1 MKKER
6 MEKIGKNFLEEDLL
20 KDLPVASSKSRDD
33 DEDEDDTP
41 IYKSNP
47 ASSNTP
53 ALDSFSRDLTD
64 LASKGKLDPIV
75 GRDSEIERVS
85 QILARRKKNNPVL
98 IGDPGVGKS
107 AIAEGLALR
116 IIQRKV
122 SRNLLNKRVVSLDMG
137 SIVAGTKYRGQF
149 EERMKAIIEE
159 LKKNPDVIVFIDE
172 LHTLVGAGG
181 SSGSL
186 DASNMVKPALA
197 RGEFQCVGATTLNEY
212 RQYIEKDGALERR
225 FQKVLV
231 EPPTVEETIIILN
244 NIKSKY
250 EEHHNVEYTDDAIL
264 NCVKLT
270 ERYITDRNFPDK
282 ALDALDEAGS
292 RSQLT
297 QVKVP
302 DSLVAHEK
310 NLEKATEEKKL
321 CVKKQDYEGAAKFRD
336 LERKIRANIEAE
348 TEIWEKKL
356 KEKRKIV
363 DGEKVA
369 EVVSMMTGIPLQ
381 KISQNETEKL
391 ASMGGTLKTRV
402 IGQDEAV
409 EKITKA
415 ILRNRIG
422 LKDPNRP
429 IGSFIFLGPTGVG
442 KTQLAKEL
450 AKFVFGD
457 SDAMIRVDMSEYMEK
472 FNSTKLIGAPPG
484 YVGHEEGGQLTEKV
498 RRKPYSVVLFDE
510 IEKAHPDI
518 FNTLLQI
525 LDEGMITDGLGRKIN
540 FKNCLIILTSNVGQ
554 RKAAEFGGGVG
565 FGAQR
570 EEVREKESKNT
581 IKKELEKMFP
591 PEFINRLDE
600 IIYFNSLSQDD
611 LIKIIDVELKKMTP
625 RFEEIGYKITIT
637 KDLKEK
643 IAEKGYDPKFGARPL
658 KRLLQKYIED
668 TIAELV
674 VLKKVSEGSKITLSF
689 DPKKEEGEEPPVKVK
704 IINPKTE
711 E

>member
-1 MKKER
+1 MKKENPI
-6 MEKIGKNFLEEDLL
+6 EIFPKIIN
-20 KDLPVASSKSRDD
+20 SSMGMDD
-33 DEDEDDTP
+33 DDDDREDTP
-41 IYKSNP
+41 IYRSNP
-47 ASSNTP
+47 GSSSTP
-53 ALDSFSRDLTD
+53 VLDSFSRDLTT
-64 LASKGKLDPIV
+64 LASEGKLDPIV

-116 IIQRKV
+116 IVQRKV

-197 RGEFQCVGATTLNEY
+197 RGEFQCIGATTLNEY

-225 FQKVLV
+225 FQKVLI
-231 EPPTVEETIIILN
+231 EPPTSEETIIILN

-250 EEHHNVEYTDDAIL
+250 EEHHNVEYTEDAII

-302 DSLVAHEK
+302 ESLVALEK
-310 NLEKATEEKKL
+310 NLEKTTADKKD
-321 CVKKQDYEGAAKFRD
+321 CVARQDYEGAAKYRD
-336 LERKIRANIEAE
+336 LERKIKVSIEME
-348 TEIWEKKL
+348 TEAWEKKI

-381 KISQNETEKL
+381 KISQNENEKL
-391 ASMGGTLKTRV
+391 ASMSETLKSRV
-402 IGQDEAV
+402 IGQNEAV
-409 EKITKA
+409 EKISKA

-450 AKFVFGD
+450 AKLVFGD

-484 YVGHEEGGQLTEKV
+484 YVGHEDGGQLTEKV

-565 FGAQR
+565 FGSQR
-570 EEVREKESKNT
+570 EDIRDKETKNT
-581 IKKELEKMFP
+581 IRKELEKMFP

-600 IIYFNSLSQDD
+600 IIYFNSLTQED
-611 LIKIIDVELKKMTP
+611 LIKIIDVEIKKMTP
-625 RFEEIGYKITIT
+625 RFEEIGYKLTIS

-658 KRLLQKYIED
+658 RRLLQKYVED

-674 VLKKVSEGSKITLSF
+674 VTKKVEVGSKITLSF
-689 DPKKEEGEEPPVKVK
+689 DAKKDAESEPPVKVK
-704 IINPKTE
+704 IINPKSE

>member
-1 MKKER
+1 MKRETR
-6 MEKIGKNFLEEDLL
+6 SIPKITNSAFD
-20 KDLPVASSKSRDD
+20 DD
-33 DEDEDDTP
+33 DEDRDDTP
-41 IYKSNP
+41 IYR
-47 ASSNTP
+47 SSPTSSSTP
-53 ALDSFSRDLTD
+53 ALDSFSRDLTT
-64 LASKGKLDPIV
+64 LAAEGKLDPIV

-116 IIQRKV
+116 IVQRKV

-225 FQKVLV
+225 FQKVLI
-231 EPPTVEETIIILN
+231 EPPTAEETITILN

-250 EEHHNVEYTDDAIL
+250 EEHHNVEYTEDAII
-264 NCVKLT
+264 NCVRLT

-302 DSLVAHEK
+302 DALIALEK
-310 NLEKATEEKKL
+310 NLEKFTNEKKN
-321 CVKKQDYEGAAKFRD
+321 CVAKQDYEGAAKFRD
-336 LERKIRANIEAE
+336 MERKQKALVEKE
-348 TEIWEKKL
+348 TEEWEKKI
-356 KEKRKIV
+356 KEKKKVV

-391 ASMGGTLKTRV
+391 ASMAEVLKSRV
-402 IGQDEAV
+402 IGQNEAV
-409 EKITKA
+409 EKISKA

-450 AKFVFGD
+450 AKLVFGD

-484 YVGHEEGGQLTEKV
+484 YVGHEDGGQLTEKV

-565 FGAQR
+565 FGSQR
-570 EEVREKESKNT
+570 EEVREKETKNT
-581 IKKELEKMFP
+581 IRKELEKMFP

-600 IIYFNSLSQDD
+600 IIYFNSLSQED
-611 LIKIIDVELKKMTP
+611 LVKIIDVEIKKMTP
-625 RFEEIGYKITIT
+625 RFDSLGYKLVIS

-643 IAEKGYDPKFGARPL
+643 IAERGYDPKFGARPL
-658 KRLLQKYIED
+658 RRLLQKYVED

-674 VLKKVSEGSKITLSF
+674 VTQKIDQGSKITLSF
-689 DPKKEEGEEPPVKVK
+689 DPKKDPDVEPPVKVK
-704 IINPKTE
+704 VSNSGTQ
-711 E
+711 

>member
-6 MEKIGKNFLEEDLL
+6 MEKIGKTFLDEDLL
-20 KDLPVASSKSRDD
+20 KDLPIASSKSRDD
-33 DEDEDDTP
+33 DDEDEETP
-41 IYKSNP
+41 IYKSG
-47 ASSNTP
+47 ATSSNTP

-64 LASKGKLDPIV
+64 LANKGKLDPIV

-159 LKKNPDVIVFIDE
+159 LKRNPDVIVFIDE

-250 EEHHNVEYTDDAIL
+250 EEHHNVEYTEDAIL

-391 ASMGGTLKTRV
+391 ASMGETLKTRV

-498 RRKPYSVVLFDE
+498 RRKPYSVILFDE

-565 FGAQR
+565 FGSQK
-570 EEVREKESKNT
+570 EEAREKESKNT

-600 IIYFNSLSQDD
+600 IIYFNSLSQED
-611 LIKIIDVELKKMTP
+611 LIKIIDVEIKKMTP

-643 IAEKGYDPKFGARPL
+643 IAENGYDPKFGARPL

-689 DPKKEEGEEPPVKVK
+689 DPKKAEGGEPPVKVK
-704 IINPKTE
+704 ITNPKTE